1 MCGIAGVVSFGDF
14 HVTPEYV
21 TALREP
27 LAHRGPDGAA
37 TWVSDDRR
45 VGLGFRR
52 LAIIDLSETAMQ
64 PMANEDGSVRLL
76 MNGEIYNHA
85 ELRPE
90 LEAAGHRFRTD
101 HADTEVVVH
110 AFEEWGIDCLRR
122 FRGMFALA
130 IWNEQE
136 RRLWLVRDRVGI
148 KPLYWSVHHG
158 RLVFGSE
165 IKALLAD
172 PEQPRAV
179 DEEALYHYLSF
190 LTTPAPSTMF
200 AGVNKL
206 PAASWLRI
214 DSDGSTEERRWWD
227 PFDET
232 SPLTGRSDDEIA
244 ALVIDE
250 LRTSVAYRKVSDV
263 PVGIF
268 LSGGLDSSTNAALF
282 AQDEERPVQTFSIGY
297 DEDYPSYPNELEWAR
312 RVATLVGADYHER
325 ILSLDDLLGFLPR
338 MVALMD
344 EPIADPVAVPLFY
357 LSELARENG
366 VVVAQAGEGSDEIFW
381 GYPSWKTSLQLQ
393 RANDLPIPGAAKRL
407 GLAGLRLAG
416 RETSRPYEFLRRGS
430 EGLPVFWGGA
440 EAFTE
445 TQKRRLLSPRL
456 RAQFAGTTS
465 WDALAPIRRRFEE
478 KAWEPSH
485 LHWMSYVD
493 LNLRLPE
500 LLLLRIDKMS
510 MGASLEAR
518 VPFLDHKLVE
528 LVLSIPSSVK
538 TRDGELKGLLKRA
551 VRGLL
556 PDDVI
561 DRPKQGF
568 RVPVDEWFLGALGE
582 RTRTELHAFC
592 RETDLLDHAEVERV
606 LARPKRDA
614 WYLLN
619 LALWWHAHFAS

>member
-1 MCGIAGVVSFGDF
+1 MCGIAGVVSFRDF
-14 HVTPEYV
+14 EVTPEYV

-64 PMANEDGSVRLL
+64 PMQNEDGSIRLL

-90 LEAAGHRFRTD
+90 LETAGHRFRTD

-110 AFEEWGIDCLRR
+110 AFEEWGIDCIQR

-130 IWNEQE
+130 VWDERE

-148 KPLYWSVHHG
+148 KPLYWSIHHG

-200 AGVNKL
+200 AGINKL
-206 PAASWLRI
+206 PAATWLRI
-214 DSDGSTEERRWWD
+214 DADGSTEERRWWD
-227 PFDET
+227 PFDEA
-232 SPLTGRSDDEIA
+232 SPLEGRSDDELA
-244 ALVIDE
+244 ELVLDE
-250 LRTSVAYRKVSDV
+250 LRTAVAYRKVSDV

-282 AQDEERPVQTFSIGY
+282 AQGEERPVQTFSIGY
-297 DEDYPSYPNELEWAR
+297 DENYPSYPNELEWAR

-338 MVALMD
+338 MVTLMD

-366 VVVAQAGEGSDEIFW
+366 VVVAQAGEGSDELFW
-381 GYPSWKTSLQLQ
+381 GYPSWRTSLRLQ
-393 RANDLPIPGAAKRL
+393 RADDLPIPAGVKRL
-407 GLAGLRLAG
+407 GLRALGLAG
-416 RETSRPYEFLRRGS
+416 RDTSRPYEFLRRGAA
-430 EGLPVFWGGA
+430 GHPVFWGGA

-445 TQKRRLLSPRL
+445 TQKQRLLSPRL
-456 RAQFAGTTS
+456 RSVHADTSS

-478 KAWEPSH
+478 NAWEPSH

-510 MGASLEAR
+510 MGAGLEAR

-528 LVLSIPSSVK
+528 LILSIPSSVK
-538 TRDGELKGLLKRA
+538 MRDGELKGLLKRA

-568 RVPVDEWFLGALGE
+568 RVPVDEWFLDKLGD
-582 RTRTELHAFC
+582 RTRSELDAFC
-592 RETDLLDHAEVERV
+592 RETDLLDRAEVERV
-606 LARPKRDA
+606 LERPKRDA

-619 LALWWHAHFAS
+619 LALWWRAHFAT

>member
-1 MCGIAGVVSFGDF
+1 MD
-14 HVTPEYV
+14 
-21 TALREP
+21 
-27 LAHRGPDGAA
+27 
-37 TWVSDDRR
+37 
-45 VGLGFRR
+45 
-52 LAIIDLSETAMQ
+52 
-64 PMANEDGSVRLL
+64 
-76 MNGEIYNHA
+76 
-85 ELRPE
+85 EL
-90 LEAAGHRFRTD
+90 
-101 HADTEVVVH
+101 
-110 AFEEWGIDCLRR
+110 
-122 FRGMFALA
+122 
-130 IWNEQE
+130 
-136 RRLWLVRDRVGI
+136 
-148 KPLYWSVHHG
+148 
-158 RLVFGSE
+158 
-165 IKALLAD
+165 
-172 PEQPRAV
+172 
-179 DEEALYHYLSF
+179 
-190 LTTPAPSTMF
+190 
-200 AGVNKL
+200 
-206 PAASWLRI
+206 
-214 DSDGSTEERRWWD
+214 
-227 PFDET
+227 
-232 SPLTGRSDDEIA
+232 A
-244 ALVIDE
+244 ALVLDE

-297 DEDYPSYPNELEWAR
+297 DENYPSYPNELEWAR
-312 RVATLVGADYHER
+312 RVAKLVGADYHER

-338 MVALMD
+338 MVTLMD

-366 VVVAQAGEGSDEIFW
+366 VVVAQAGEGSDELFW
-381 GYPSWKTSLQLQ
+381 GYPSWKTSLRLQ
-393 RANDLPIPGAAKRL
+393 RADDLPVPDAAKRL

-416 RETSRPYEFLRRGS
+416 KETSRPYEFLRRGAAAQ
-430 EGLPVFWGGA
+430 PVFWGGA

-456 RAQFAGTTS
+456 RAEHAGTSS
-465 WDALAPIRRRFEE
+465 WDALAPIRRRFEA
-478 KAWEPSH
+478 KASEPSH

-528 LVLSIPSSVK
+528 LILSIPASVK

-568 RVPVDEWFLGALGE
+568 RVPVDEWFLGALGD
-582 RTRTELHAFC
+582 RTRTELDAFC
-592 RETDLLDHAEVERV
+592 RDTDLLDRAEVERV

-619 LALWWHAHFAS
+619 LALWWRAHFAS

>member
-14 HVTPEYV
+14 QVTPEYV

-45 VGLGFRR
+45 VGFGFRR

-64 PMANEDGSVRLL
+64 PMENEDGSVRLL

-90 LEAAGHRFRTD
+90 LEQAGHCFRTD
-101 HADTEVVVH
+101 HSDTEVVVH
-110 AFEEWGIDCLRR
+110 AFEEWGIDCLHRL
-122 FRGMFALA
+122 RGMFALA
-130 IWNEQE
+130 IWDERE

-165 IKALLAD
+165 VKALLAD

-200 AGVNKL
+200 AGIKKL
-206 PAASWLRI
+206 PAAAWLRI
-214 DSDGSTEERRWWD
+214 DFDGTLQERRWWD
-227 PFDET
+227 PLD
-232 SPLTGRSDDEIA
+232 GGAIVQDRSDDELA
-244 ALVIDE
+244 GLVLDE

-282 AQDEERPVQTFSIGY
+282 AHGEERPVQTFSIGY
-297 DEDYPSYPNELEWAR
+297 DENYPSSPSELGWAR
-312 RVATLVGADYHER
+312 RVAQLVGAEQHER
-325 ILSLDDLLGFLPR
+325 ILTQDDVLGFLPR
-338 MVALMD
+338 MIEILD
-344 EPIADPVAVPLFY
+344 EPIADPVGIPIYY
-357 LSELARENG
+357 LSELARSRG
-366 VVVAQAGEGSDEIFW
+366 VIVAQAGEGADELFC
-381 GYPSWKTSLQLQ
+381 GYPSWRTHLRLE
-393 RANDLPIPGAAKRL
+393 RANALPVPKTVKRL
-407 GLAGLRLAG
+407 GLAALRAAG
-416 RETSRPYEFLRRGS
+416 QSTSRPHEFLRRGA

-445 TQKRRLLSPRL
+445 TQKRRLLSARL
-456 RAQFAGTTS
+456 RRDHATTTS
-465 WDALAPIRRRFEE
+465 WDALAPIRQRFEAR
-478 KAWEPSH
+478 AWERTP
-485 LHWMSYVD
+485 LNWMTYLD
-493 LNLRLPE
+493 LSLRLPE

-510 MGASLEAR
+510 MAAGLEAR

-528 LVLSIPSSVK
+528 LAFAIPTAAK
-538 TRDGELKGLLKRA
+538 TRNGELKGLLKRA
-551 VRGLL
+551 VRDLL
-556 PDDVI
+556 PDEII

-568 RVPVDEWFLGALGE
+568 RVPVDEWFLDRLGE
-582 RTRTELHAFC
+582 RTRSELDGFC
-592 RETDLLDHAEVERV
+592 RETDLLDRAEVERV

-619 LALWWHAHFAS
+619 LALWWRAHFAS

>member
-14 HVTPEYV
+14 QVTPEYV

-45 VGLGFRR
+45 VGFGFRR

-64 PMANEDGSVRLL
+64 PMENEDGSVRLL

-90 LEAAGHRFRTD
+90 LEQAGHRFRTD
-101 HADTEVVVH
+101 HSDTEVVVH
-110 AFEEWGIDCLRR
+110 AFEEWGIDCLHRL
-122 FRGMFALA
+122 RGMFALA
-130 IWNEQE
+130 IWDERE

-165 IKALLAD
+165 VKALLAD

-200 AGVNKL
+200 AGIKKL
-206 PAASWLRI
+206 PAAAWLRI
-214 DSDGSTEERRWWD
+214 DFDGTLQERRWWD
-227 PFDET
+227 PLD
-232 SPLTGRSDDEIA
+232 GGAIVQDRSDDELA
-244 ALVIDE
+244 GLVLDE

-282 AQDEERPVQTFSIGY
+282 AHGEERPVQTFSIGY
-297 DEDYPSYPNELEWAR
+297 DENYPSSPSELGWAR
-312 RVATLVGADYHER
+312 RVAQLVGAEQHER
-325 ILSLDDLLGFLPR
+325 ILTQDDVLGFLPR
-338 MVALMD
+338 MIEILD
-344 EPIADPVAVPLFY
+344 EPIADPVGIPIYY
-357 LSELARENG
+357 LSELARSRG
-366 VVVAQAGEGSDEIFW
+366 VIVAQAGEGADELFC
-381 GYPSWKTSLQLQ
+381 GYPSWRTHLRLE
-393 RANDLPIPGAAKRL
+393 RANALPVPKTVKRL
-407 GLAGLRLAG
+407 GLAALRAAG
-416 RETSRPYEFLRRGS
+416 QSTSRPHEFLRRGA

-445 TQKRRLLSPRL
+445 TQKRRLLSARL
-456 RAQFAGTTS
+456 RRDHATTTS
-465 WDALAPIRRRFEE
+465 WDALAPIRQRFEAR
-478 KAWEPSH
+478 AWERTP
-485 LHWMSYVD
+485 LNWMTYLD
-493 LNLRLPE
+493 LSLRLPE

-510 MGASLEAR
+510 MAAGLEAR

-528 LVLSIPSSVK
+528 LAFAIPTAAK
-538 TRDGELKGLLKRA
+538 TRNGELKGLLKRA
-551 VRGLL
+551 VRDLL
-556 PDDVI
+556 PDEII

-568 RVPVDEWFLGALGE
+568 RVPVDEWFLDRLGE
-582 RTRTELHAFC
+582 RTRSELDGFC
-592 RETDLLDHAEVERV
+592 RETDLLDRAEVERV

-619 LALWWHAHFAS
+619 LALWWRAHFAS